1 MKPVVL
7 FELTGQ
13 AIKTILG
20 LLVLVVVVLALVWL
34 LIGPAYAIG
43 GGIGVIV
50 LVRGLY
56 ALFAPSRDE

>member
-50 LVRGLY
+50 LVRALY
-56 ALFAPSRDE
+56 ALLTPSGE